1 MITMDP
7 GKDDPTCVFPHVTA
21 IAAAYG
27 DPTGKYKRY
36 MQQKQQKSQNWAK
49 ESYYLFNQPQAFAV
63 SPAKAGKRAFLEGI
77 EGGEPAHVHADR
89 PAPFQFVDQI
99 ELDKAIFLT
108 WDLARTIY
116 ETAASGLKHAALIK
130 N

>member
-1 MITMDP
+1 MITIDP

-21 IAAAYG
+21 VAAAYG

-36 MQQKQQKSQNWAK
+36 MQQKQQTGQNWAK
-49 ESYYLFNQPQAFAV
+49 ESYYLFNQPQSFAM
-63 SPAKAGKRAFLEGI
+63 SPAKTGKRAFLEEF
-77 EGGEPAHVHADR
+77 EGEVPAHVHADR

-108 WDLARTIY
+108 WNIARTIY
-116 ETAASGLKHAALIK
+116 ETAAGGLEHSALIQS
-130 N
+130 

>member
-1 MITMDP
+1 MITIDP

-21 IAAAYG
+21 VAAAYG

-36 MQQKQQKSQNWAK
+36 MQQKQQMGQNWAK
-49 ESYYLFNQPQAFAV
+49 QSYYLFNQPQAFAM
-63 SPAKAGKRAFLEGI
+63 SPAKTGKRAFLEDM
-77 EGGEPAHVHADR
+77 EGEVPAHVHADR

-108 WDLARTIY
+108 WNTARPIY
-116 ETAASGLKHAALIK
+116 ETAAGGLERSGVIQR
-130 N
+130 

>member
-1 MITMDP
+1 MITIDP

-21 IAAAYG
+21 VAAAYG

-36 MQQKQQKSQNWAK
+36 MRQKQQKGQNWAK
-49 ESYYLFNQPQAFAV
+49 ESYYLFNQPQAFAM
-63 SPAKAGKRAFLEGI
+63 SPAKTGKRAFLEDT
-77 EGGEPAHVHADR
+77 EEDVPAHVHADR

-108 WDLARTIY
+108 WNIARTIY
-116 ETAASGLKHAALIK
+116 EAAAGRFEHAALI
-130 N
+130 